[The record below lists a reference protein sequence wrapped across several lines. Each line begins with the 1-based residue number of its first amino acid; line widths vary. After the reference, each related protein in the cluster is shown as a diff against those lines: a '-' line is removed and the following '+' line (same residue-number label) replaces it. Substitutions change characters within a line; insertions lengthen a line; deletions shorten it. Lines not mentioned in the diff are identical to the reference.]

1 MNNLIIGVAQLSVV
15 KGDIAQNLE
24 RHCQLI
30 KVAAENN
37 VNVLLFPELSLT
49 GYEPFLAKDLA
60 IDVYDNNLLKL
71 QELAVQYSMTLLVGA
86 PKKMKNKPEIG
97 LFIIHPNDH
106 IVCYSKMNLHESEE
120 LFFASGLQ
128 YQTLDFGN
136 QKIGLAICA
145 DIANPAHVDTMMQGS
160 INFYLT
166 SALISSTG
174 LDNDCN
180 ILKNYALK
188 HNIVVAMANFTGE
201 TGGWECAGNS
211 TIWDEGG
218 EVIACAGNEKFVL
231 AIAHQENSKWL
242 GQTIV
247 ID

>member
-1 MNNLIIGVAQLSVV
+1 
-15 KGDIAQNLE
+15 
-24 RHCQLI
+24 
-30 KVAAENN
+30 
-37 VNVLLFPELSLT
+37 
-49 GYEPFLAKDLA
+49 
-60 IDVYDNNLLKL
+60 
-71 QELAVQYSMTLLVGA
+71 
-86 PKKMKNKPEIG
+86 
-97 LFIIHPNDH
+97 
-106 IVCYSKMNLHESEE
+106 
-120 LFFASGLQ
+120 
-128 YQTLDFGN
+128 
-136 QKIGLAICA
+136 
-145 DIANPAHVDTMMQGS
+145 MMQGS